1 MKEAKKKIKLD
12 IEDIDEIKVTTLD
25 EFREYIHQNY
35 EIPFRMSSEEFWK
48 HWKEGNI
55 EDTFWTTRW
64 ASDIVTLRKLEN
76 GDYEEEV
83 KEREEAKRRLFKL
96 IDKAREWNKN
106 VEPKEIEAIVAEAV
120 AAAKA
125 EELKE
130 LRKS

>member
-1 MKEAKKKIKLD
+1 MEEAKKKIKLE
-12 IEDIDEIKVTTLD
+12 IEYIDEIKVTTLD
-25 EFREYIHQNY
+25 EFREYIYQNY

-48 HWKEGNI
+48 RWKKGNI